1 MSGFLAGLLV
11 LSAKGALVAALVAL
25 VLVAGGRRL
34 PPALRH
40 GLWLLVFVRLALPA
54 LPASPASLFARAP
67 SEGGLLPALD
77 PRLVAGAVA
86 PAAATAGG
94 AAAGGPAVPWAG
106 AAAAAWLLVVALL
119 LGRRLAAT
127 LRLRRRLR
135 RARPVTDERALRLL
149 EVARRALRL
158 ESGVALLES
167 DRLEGPAVAG
177 WLRPRIVLP
186 RGLAGSL
193 DDEALRHV
201 LLHELAHVKRL
212 DGPAQAVASLVAAVH
227 WFNPLAWY
235 ALHRL
240 EAECE
245 TACDAAVL
253 ARLPRRRRAGY
264 GHTLIEVAARPRPA
278 SVSLGAPVLGLS
290 RHRNLKRRILMIAR
304 YRPTSLRRALA
315 GAVLFAA
322 LAAVTLTDAP
332 AAAGPQAE
340 ATPAPAPAE
349 GRPALDPAEV
359 ARARESLDR
368 VREAGSA
375 MFFWVED
382 AAAGQEW
389 PEAGYRG
396 EDGQERIVW
405 DRCPTIGHAELES
418 LLVPDYIAELP
429 ATDAWGHPLEFC
441 LERPP
446 TLQDRYAAGVRSPG
460 RDGAFEGDVYPM
472 GAFPADA
479 FDRDLLWVDGYF
491 MAWPSRDAE

>member
-1 MSGFLAGLLV
+1 MSGFLAGLLT
-11 LSAKGALVAALVAL
+11 LSAKGAMVAALVAL
-25 VLVAGGRRL
+25 VLAACGGRL

-54 LPASPASLFARAP
+54 VPASPASLFARGP
-67 SEGGLLPALD
+67 SEGGLLLALD
-77 PRLVAGAVA
+77 PRLAAGAVA
-86 PAAATAGG
+86 PT
-94 AAAGGPAVPWAG
+94 AAGGEAAAAPSFPWAG
-106 AAAAAWLLVVALL
+106 AAIALWLLVLAVL
-119 LGRRLAAT
+119 LGRRAVAT
-127 LRLRRRLR
+127 ICLRRRLR
-135 RARPVTDERALRLL
+135 RARPVTEERALRLL
-149 EVARRALRL
+149 EGARRALGL
-158 ESGVALLES
+158 EPGVALLES

-201 LLHELAHVKRL
+201 FLHELAHVKRL
-212 DGPAQAVASLVAAVH
+212 DGPAQAVAGLVAAVH

-235 ALHRL
+235 ALRRL

-253 ARLPRRRRAGY
+253 ARLPRRRWAGY

-278 SVSLGAPVLGLS
+278 VDTVGTPVLGLS
-290 RHRNLKRRILMIAR
+290 RHRDLKRRILMIAR

-315 GAVLFAA
+315 GAFLFAA

-332 AAAGPQAE
+332 AAAGPQAD
-340 ATPAPAPAE
+340 AAPAPAPAA
-349 GRPALDPAEV
+349 GSPALDPAEV

-382 AAAGQEW
+382 NAEGQEW
-389 PEAGYRG
+389 PETGYRD
-396 EDGQERIVW
+396 EDGRERVAW
-405 DRCPTIGHAELES
+405 DRCPVIEHAELEA
-418 LLVPDYIAELP
+418 LLVPSYIDELP

-460 RDGAFEGDVYPM
+460 RDGVFEGDVYPM
-472 GAFPADA
+472 GAFSAEA